1 MTVFS
6 FEGPSRAGKTTTMD
20 LLREEHPEWIEVVG
34 PSLPERTASNFCEA
48 WRQEMQLRKPI
59 FEANPENVFIA
70 NRQFSE
76 LAYTHKQEVRDY
88 VKRTLAMWED
98 VHIIYLTASEDDLD
112 ERNSP
117 DTAETASN
125 EYQPVLDAFPYVTI
139 HTGKNSPEEVA
150 RRVEQYVSEVME

>member
-6 FEGPSRAGKTTTMD
+6 FEGPSRAGKTTTMNI
-20 LLREEHPEWIEVVG
+20 LREEHPDWIEVVG

-48 WRQEMQLRKPI
+48 WRQEMLLRKPI

-76 LAYTHKQEVRDY
+76 LAYAHKSEVRDY

-98 VHIIYLTASEDDLD
+98 VHIIYLTADDEALS

-117 DTAETASN
+117 DSAEEAAN
-125 EYQPVLDAFPYVTI
+125 EYQPVLDAFPNVTI
-139 HTGKNSPEEVA
+139 NTDKNNPEEVA
-150 RRVEQYVSEVME
+150 RRVEDYVSEVMG